1 MAESKKKD
9 EKKKKFPQSKK
20 AMEHLASSGPH
31 FKFLIEKV
39 GSPKLFYSHERG
51 VFEAFASSITY
62 QQLHGKAAATILQRF
77 VTLHSKDGSFPHPEL
92 VLKSSLEQLMT
103 CGLSRAK
110 ATAILDL
117 AQKVSEGIVPEREQT
132 ESMSNEELIA
142 AFTQVRGIGRWTVEM
157 FLIFTLGRTDVFPS
171 LDFAVRK
178 GYVKTF
184 KKRKDPSPKELDKI
198 SAKWAP
204 YRSIAAWYFWR
215 AMDGK

>member
-1 MAESKKKD
+1 MGIAQ
-9 EKKKKFPQSKK
+9 KKFPQSKK
-20 AMEHLASSGPH
+20 AMAHLASTSPH
-31 FKFLIEKV
+31 FKLLIEKV
-39 GSPKLFYSHERG
+39 GPPKLFYSHQRG
-51 VFEAFASSITY
+51 VFEALASSITY

-77 VTLHSKDGSFPHPEL
+77 IDLHSQDGSFPHPEY
-92 VLKSSLEQLMT
+92 VLKSSIEKLRT
-103 CGLSRAK
+103 CGLSGAK

-117 AQKVSEGIVPEREQT
+117 AQKVSEGLVPERAQT
-132 ESMSNEELIA
+132 ETMTNEELIA

-157 FLIFTLGRTDVFPS
+157 FMIFTLGRTDVFPS

-184 KKRKDPSPKELDKI
+184 KKRKDPSPKEFDKI
-198 SAKWAP
+198 SAQWAP